1 MKNFFIILL
10 AVLISTSAIGVSAGE
25 YTGGKIKAKLA
36 SEELDGDFMTVYAE
50 EFAQEMKK
58 WSDGK
63 IDIAV
68 YPYGTLGETRDIN
81 ELCQIGVVDFVFSD
95 YAWISSFVPQAQV
108 LALHYI
114 WPREKINETL
124 HWIVKNGE
132 SMKILEA
139 KFRDKGLVPLA
150 IMFEGWQWIT
160 SKKPINSL
168 ADMKGLKLRLMS
180 SKLLVENYKAYGASP
195 TPMQY
200 GEIYGG
206 LQTGII
212 DAQMQPI
219 FGNYSMEFFE
229 VTDYET
235 LIWAEPF
242 LGIPTVNKKFFDS
255 LPKNAQDKMRQY
267 WVDATL
273 ASVKWTDE
281 RNIGDKEKIMKEKP
295 STTFTVLDEEKI
307 SEFKAIAKTVYPE
320 FVKIGGD
327 GAQELLDALLKDV
340 DSAKKELGVK

>member
-124 HWIVKNGE
+124 HW
-132 SMKILEA
+132 
-139 KFRDKGLVPLA
+139 
-150 IMFEGWQWIT
+150 T
-160 SKKPINSL
+160 
-168 ADMKGLKLRLMS
+168 RL
-180 SKLLVENYKAYGASP
+180 
-195 TPMQY
+195 TH
-200 GEIYGG
+200 EI
-206 LQTGII
+206 
-212 DAQMQPI
+212 
-219 FGNYSMEFFE
+219 F
-229 VTDYET
+229 
-235 LIWAEPF
+235 
-242 LGIPTVNKKFFDS
+242 
-255 LPKNAQDKMRQY
+255 
-267 WVDATL
+267 
-273 ASVKWTDE
+273 
-281 RNIGDKEKIMKEKP
+281 
-295 STTFTVLDEEKI
+295 
-307 SEFKAIAKTVYPE
+307 
-320 FVKIGGD
+320 
-327 GAQELLDALLKDV
+327 
-340 DSAKKELGVK
+340 